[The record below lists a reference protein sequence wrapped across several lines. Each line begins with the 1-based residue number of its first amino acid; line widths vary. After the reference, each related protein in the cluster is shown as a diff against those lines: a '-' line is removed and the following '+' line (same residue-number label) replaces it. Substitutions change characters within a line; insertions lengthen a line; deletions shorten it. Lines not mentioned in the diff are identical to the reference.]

1 MSTTKQE
8 ILKKL
13 FVAGV
18 SIRDRCHKIRC
29 NYRWNSYNRNAQ
41 RQLVIETDRAV
52 YVDGKRINHVVKD
65 SVKTELFGDKT
76 IVTPSF
82 FASDFLKC

>member
-1 MSTTKQE
+1 MKQKV
-8 ILKKL
+8 LKKL

-18 SIRDRCHKIRC
+18 SVRYRCRKIRC
-29 NYRWNSYNRNAQ
+29 NYRWNRYNRNKP

-52 YVDGKRINHVVKD
+52 YVDGKKINHVVKD
-65 SVKTELFGDKT
+65 SVKTEPFGDET
-76 IVTPSF
+76 IVTLSF